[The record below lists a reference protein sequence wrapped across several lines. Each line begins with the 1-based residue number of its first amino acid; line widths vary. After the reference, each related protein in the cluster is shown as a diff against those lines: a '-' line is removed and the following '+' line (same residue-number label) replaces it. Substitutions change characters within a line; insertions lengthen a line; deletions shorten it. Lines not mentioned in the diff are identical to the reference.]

1 MLIIALLIS
10 YIMLLIVS
18 YFLFKKDILQ
28 PGVIFIAAYVVS
40 VFCAVLNIDKWNINF
55 HTNTF
60 LVLLL
65 GAIEFIAISYIVFK
79 IFNKKYPKEEKQ
91 SDLKKEYKPI
101 KTWKIVLISI
111 YCLAAI
117 VLLLYNVLQIA
128 GQFDNYSSLSQA
140 LGIFKEHTSY
150 KTDASLPKY
159 INWIQKPMYAFA
171 YIMLYYYIKEVIFNC
186 ANIKYVAIK
195 RVYYL
200 IPVICFIIQEL
211 LSSNR
216 LSILSLLIGTLIM
229 LGIVWQEKNNW
240 TKNINIKTISI
251 VSVVM
256 IIFLIIFYFSASL
269 VGRKNKKNMV
279 DYITLYAGGSIEC
292 FNRFM
297 QDEDRQNNEIIG
309 EESFYYLV
317 KNLYDYNIIEMD
329 EFYPIHL
336 EFRDNDNGETIG
348 NVYTAYRRWT
358 HDFGIGGAF
367 ILNGIMA
374 IFYSVFYN
382 ILKKQKIKEFAVI
395 MYGYMSYPL
404 FLHCIDGY
412 LYLLTVRIAFITTS
426 AIFVI
431 VYILLNGFNFNKFYN
446 KLKDFKKKNE
456 KVNN

>member
-1 MLIIALLIS
+1 MLIILLLTIYTILLI
-10 YIMLLIVS
+10 IS

-28 PGVIFIAAYVVS
+28 PGVVFIAAYVVS
-40 VFCAVLNIDKWNINF
+40 VFCATLNINKWNINF

-60 LVLLL
+60 LVLLF
-65 GAIEFIAISYIVFK
+65 GAIEFIAISYIIFK
-79 IFNKKYPKEEKQ
+79 IFNKKYEKEEKQ
-91 SDLKKEYKPI
+91 TDLQQTYNPI
-101 KTWKIVLISI
+101 KIWKIVIISI
-111 YCLAAI
+111 YGI
-117 VLLLYNVLQIA
+117 VSVALLLYNVLQIA
-128 GQFDNYSSLSQA
+128 GQFGDYSSLSQA

-150 KTDASLPKY
+150 RTDANLPKY
-159 INWIQKPMYAFA
+159 INWMQKPMYAFA
-171 YIMLYYYIKEVIFNC
+171 YIMLYYYLKEVIFNY
-186 ANIKYVAIK
+186 ASIKHVAIK
-195 RVYYL
+195 KIYYL

-216 LSILSLLIGTLIM
+216 LSILSLLIATLVM
-229 LGIVWQEKNNW
+229 LAIIWQEKNKW
-240 TKNINIKTISI
+240 AKNISIKTISI
-251 VSVVM
+251 VGIVM
-256 IIFLIIFYFSASL
+256 IVFLIIFYFSASL

-297 QDEDRQNNEIIG
+297 QDDDKQNSEIWG

-329 EFYPIHL
+329 KFYPIHL

-358 HDFGIGGAF
+358 HDFGISGAF

-374 IFYSVFYN
+374 VFYSVFYN
-382 ILKKQKIKEFAVI
+382 LIKKHKNKEFAII

-412 LYLLTVRIAFITTS
+412 LYLLTVRIAFATTF
-426 AIFVI
+426 AIFVLI
-431 VYILLNGFNFNKFYN
+431 YLFINGFNFKKFYN
-446 KLKDFKKKNE
+446 KLKDLEKKNE
-456 KVNN
+456 KITN